1 MTIKISV
8 EVFDPFQEIQAYQ
21 NARLS
26 NNGAVGATC
35 IFIGTMR
42 DFNEGAAVRGMNL
55 EYYPG
60 MTEKQLDTIVTE
72 AQRQWHFI
80 DSLVIHRVGDIL
92 PNEPIV
98 LVAVWSSHR
107 GDAFDASRYI
117 MEALK
122 SKAPFWKKELLVTD
136 NERWVANNTN
146 GYITPEIPG

>member
-1 MTIKISV
+1 MPIKITDQA
-8 EVFDPFQEIQAYQ
+8 FDPYREIQAYQ
-21 NARLS
+21 NARTE
-26 NNGAVGATC
+26 NIGAVGATG

-42 DFNEGAAVRGMNL
+42 DFNDGAFVTGMTL

-60 MTEKQLDTIVTE
+60 MTEKQLEKIVTE
-72 AQRQWHFI
+72 AQHLWPII

-92 PNEPIV
+92 PNESIV

-122 SKAPFWKKELLVTD
+122 STAPFWKKERLVTES
-136 NERWVANNTN
+136 ERWVANNTD
-146 GYITPEIPG
+146 GYKAG